1 MGVDEVSKLGVGNGF
16 IRKLSE
22 SGEVGTEFLEL
33 AIKVGG
39 GFKETGRKVL
49 GGKVPGKNDW
59 VEGDAAVAVGGDGG
73 VDKFDGAEGGKVNV
87 GNVNELFLE
96 VGAICALDLGE
107 KRFWGVH
114 EVAGGGDLV
123 GCFLERTGFETAM
136 KMNAKFVLNEQGTE
150 ARAGQVLT

>member
-16 IRKLSE
+16 IRVLSE

-39 GFKETGRKVL
+39 GFKETGRTVL

-73 VDKFDGAEGGKVNV
+73 VDKFDRAERRKVKI
-87 GNVNELFLE
+87 GDVNKLFLE
-96 VGAICALDLGE
+96 VAAISALDLGE

-123 GCFLERTGFETAM
+123 GGFLERTGFKAAM
-136 KMNAKFVLNEQGTE
+136 EMDAKFVLNEKGT
-150 ARAGQVLT
+150 

>member
-16 IRKLSE
+16 VRELTE

-33 AIKVGG
+33 AVEVGG
-39 GFKETGRKVL
+39 GFEETGRKVL

-73 VDKFDGAEGGKVNV
+73 VDKFDRAEGGKVNV

-123 GCFLERTGFETAM
+123 GGFLERTGFEAAM
-136 KMNAKFVLNEQGTE
+136 EMNAKFVLDEECTE
-150 ARAGQVLT
+150 TRAGQVFT

>member
-1 MGVDEVSKLGVGNGF
+1 MGVDEVSKLRVGNGF
-16 IRKLSE
+16 IRILSE
-22 SGEVGTEFLEL
+22 SGEVGAEFLEL

-96 VGAICALDLGE
+96 V
-107 KRFWGVH
+107 
-114 EVAGGGDLV
+114 
-123 GCFLERTGFETAM
+123 
-136 KMNAKFVLNEQGTE
+136 
-150 ARAGQVLT
+150 

>member
-1 MGVDEVSKLGVGNGF
+1 VDEVSKLGVGNGF

-73 VDKFDGAEGGKVNV
+73 VDKFDRAEGGKVNV

-123 GCFLERTGFETAM
+123 GGFLERSGFEAAM
-136 KMNAKFVLNEQGTE
+136 EMNAKFVLNEESTE
-150 ARAGQVLT
+150 TRAGQVLT